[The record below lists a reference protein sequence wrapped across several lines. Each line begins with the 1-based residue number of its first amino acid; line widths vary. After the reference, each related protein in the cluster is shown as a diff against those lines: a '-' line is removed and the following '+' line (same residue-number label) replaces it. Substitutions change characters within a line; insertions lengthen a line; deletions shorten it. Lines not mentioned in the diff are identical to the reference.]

1 MGAEEKLADRE
12 HGVERGRIL
21 EPPVRVPVDLAEG
34 QQRRRVSATGGW
46 WCAIQAEVLEVN
58 LWPDKR
64 HFLTKLVIATVSPG
78 SGIKGFDGS
87 IRSMPSLLFPS
98 FVHSLVTKVVTA

>member
-34 QQRRRVSATGGW
+34 QQRRTRSKAAAFTDSGQHRTAGRLM
-46 WCAIQAEVLEVN
+46 AE
-58 LWPDKR
+58 D
-64 HFLTKLVIATVSPG
+64 
-78 SGIKGFDGS
+78 
-87 IRSMPSLLFPS
+87 
-98 FVHSLVTKVVTA
+98 